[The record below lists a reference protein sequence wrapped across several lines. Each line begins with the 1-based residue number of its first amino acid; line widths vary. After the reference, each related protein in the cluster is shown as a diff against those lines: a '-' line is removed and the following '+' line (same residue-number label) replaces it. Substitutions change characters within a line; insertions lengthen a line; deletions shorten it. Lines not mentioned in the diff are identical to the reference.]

1 MGNCCKKSLIFDDY
15 LFKPLKN
22 NIEEEIDDGNL
33 NNDTYEQIQNLFKIT
48 DEINGKLI
56 LLEQNTTQNI
66 KLLSEDIHYIN
77 KTNTLQSI

>member
-33 NNDTYEQIQNLFKIT
+33 HNDTYEQIQNLFKIT
-48 DEINGKLI
+48 EEINGKLM

-77 KTNTLQSI
+77 KTNTLQSV